1 MESYIYND
9 ITEAKN
15 DKKIEIDNSSFVYDL
30 MSNFVLDN
38 VAFKPYSKNYLIKL
52 NNLGNLKF
60 FQDELTLK
68 YNSKG
73 VTSSDYA
80 VRLKK

>member
-1 MESYIYND
+1 MENYIYND
-9 ITEAKN
+9 
-15 DKKIEIDNSSFVYDL
+15 SSDVKTDIKFDGVENGSLVYDL

-38 VAFKPYSKNYLIKL
+38 VSFKPYSKDYLIKL
-52 NNLGNLKF
+52 NSLGNLKF
-60 FQDELTLK
+60 FQDELTIK

-80 VRLKK
+80 VS